1 MLALLL
7 NYNMADAKR
16 ANGPGCSGK
25 LKMLTT
31 ESGVLYEWSALILM
45 EVCYQ

>member
-7 NYNMADAKR
+7 NYNEAGAER
-16 ANGPGCSGK
+16 ANEPGWSGK